1 LLSVEEV
8 GLFFKDVQILHSVSF
23 HIDEKEIVALVGANG
38 AGKST
43 MINAISGI
51 NHPQQG
57 EIKYM
62 DERIDQK
69 PSHFIVEKGIIQVPE
84 GRRVFPSLSVLENL
98 EMGSFSSR
106 AKKKRKEVLK
116 EVFDLFPIL
125 KERRNQAGGTLSGGE
140 QQMLVIG
147 RALMALPNLLML
159 DEPSLGLAPIIV
171 ANIFKV
177 ISTINSQGTTILL
190 VEQNV
195 EHTLEMANRGYV
207 LENGSVVMEGTGN
220 ALLHDPHVKEA
231 YLGI

>member
-1 LLSVEEV
+1 LLSVEGV

-51 NHPQQG
+51 HHPQEG

-69 PSHFIVEKGIIQVPE
+69 PSHVIVERGIIQVPE

-125 KERRNQAGGTLSGGE
+125 KERKNQAGGTLSGGE

-147 RALMALPNLLML
+147 RALMSLPNLLML

-171 ANIFKV
+171 ANIFEV

-207 LENGSVVMEGTGN
+207 LENGSIVMEGTGN

>member
-1 LLSVEEV
+1 MLSVEEV

>member
-1 LLSVEEV
+1 MEEV
-8 GLFFKDVQILHSVSF
+8 DLFFKDVQILHSVSF

-43 MINAISGI
+43 MINTISGI
-51 NHPQQG
+51 NHPQRG
-57 EIKYM
+57 EIKYR

-69 PSHFIVEKGIIQVPE
+69 PSHVIVERGIIQVPE

-98 EMGSFSSR
+98 EMGSFSPR

-125 KERRNQAGGTLSGGE
+125 KERKNQAGGTLSGGE

-171 ANIFKV
+171 ANIFEV

-207 LENGSVVMEGTGN
+207 LENGSIVMEGTGN